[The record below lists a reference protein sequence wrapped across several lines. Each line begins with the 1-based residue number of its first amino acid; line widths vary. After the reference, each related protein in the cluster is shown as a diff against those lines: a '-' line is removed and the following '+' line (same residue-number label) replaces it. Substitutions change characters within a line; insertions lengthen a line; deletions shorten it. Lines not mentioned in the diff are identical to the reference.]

1 MKTTPP
7 AQHPLAGSSPVH
19 TRIRGYSS
27 PIAAPGNQ
35 RRRAAQRAPTWDAQ
49 PAFLCFSLPGQG
61 DWQFPALTTWRTLS
75 FLVITKVPGLWTILW
90 PRDQWCDTAKGS
102 GACESLGQTRH
113 SRYTAYP
120 PAGPRLHVSLLA
132 ARARAAQGLPPLR
145 LELPKVTTP
154 RNPASR
160 VCFVCEEGTKH
171 ERLITSIDSIL
182 LQDVSTIKTISSTE
196 MWPPTYVC
204 NLDKFVPLLPE
215 TLFHFLKRF
224 SWNGRMFYRSKQL
237 IEHLN
242 QQFKSLQ
249 AHSNR

>member
-75 FLVITKVPGLWTILW
+75 FLVITKVPGCWTILW

-102 GACESLGQTRH
+102 GACESRGQTRH

-171 ERLITSIDSIL
+171 EHYC
-182 LQDVSTIKTISSTE
+182 LQDRRRENVLYCFQEKETGALQFSGEGNWCFTVFRRRKLVLYCFQIERNLYSTVHRRRKLVHSA
-196 MWPPTYVC
+196 
-204 NLDKFVPLLPE
+204 LLF
-215 TLFHFLKRF
+215 T
-224 SWNGRMFYRSKQL
+224 G
-237 IEHLN
+237 
-242 QQFKSLQ
+242 
-249 AHSNR
+249 

>member
-1 MKTTPP
+1 MEMIDLRSEGLQANTGARHPPATPYATTTPGESAVMFGVIIPVPLQKKFLLCWVGPIHYYTGRQHSGVILTVKTTPP
-7 AQHPLAGSSPVH
+7 AQHTLAGSSPVH

-27 PIAAPGNQ
+27 PIAALGNQ

-75 FLVITKVPGLWTILW
+75 FLVITKVPGLWTKLW
-90 PRDQWCDTAKGS
+90 PRDRWCDTAKGS

-171 ERLITSIDSIL
+171 E
-182 LQDVSTIKTISSTE
+182 
-196 MWPPTYVC
+196 
-204 NLDKFVPLLPE
+204 
-215 TLFHFLKRF
+215 
-224 SWNGRMFYRSKQL
+224 
-237 IEHLN
+237 HLR
-242 QQFKSLQ
+242 KCTT
-249 AHSNR
+249 AKC

>member
-102 GACESLGQTRH
+102 GACESRGQTRH

-171 ERLITSIDSIL
+171 ELYKCMRTSCKF
-182 LQDVSTIKTISSTE
+182 IKTGISSSAST
-196 MWPPTYVC
+196 TNV
-204 NLDKFVPLLPE
+204 LI
-215 TLFHFLKRF
+215 KR
-224 SWNGRMFYRSKQL
+224 L
-237 IEHLN
+237 
-242 QQFKSLQ
+242 
-249 AHSNR
+249 

>member
-102 GACESLGQTRH
+102 GACESRGQTRH

-171 ERLITSIDSIL
+171 EHHFLYSWI
-182 LQDVSTIKTISSTE
+182 
-196 MWPPTYVC
+196 P
-204 NLDKFVPLLPE
+204 NLDIIFKIHNKFLEFLPH
-215 TLFHFLKRF
+215 FHRF
-224 SWNGRMFYRSKQL
+224 
-237 IEHLN
+237 
-242 QQFKSLQ
+242 FKSFFLYFTGRALCALQ
-249 AHSNR
+249 NMFLLCFEILTSRQDLF

>member
-102 GACESLGQTRH
+102 GACESRGQTRH

-171 ERLITSIDSIL
+171 EGT
-182 LQDVSTIKTISSTE
+182 
-196 MWPPTYVC
+196 
-204 NLDKFVPLLPE
+204 
-215 TLFHFLKRF
+215 
-224 SWNGRMFYRSKQL
+224 KQL
-237 IEHLN
+237 LTFRWTEQSCGN
-242 QQFKSLQ
+242 V
-249 AHSNR
+249 

>member
-61 DWQFPALTTWRTLS
+61 DWQFPALTTRRTLS

-171 ERLITSIDSIL
+171 EHHLKPLYTNE
-182 LQDVSTIKTISSTE
+182 KSS
-196 MWPPTYVC
+196 Y
-204 NLDKFVPLLPE
+204 
-215 TLFHFLKRF
+215 
-224 SWNGRMFYRSKQL
+224 SWTF
-237 IEHLN
+237 
-242 QQFKSLQ
+242 
-249 AHSNR
+249 

>member
-171 ERLITSIDSIL
+171 EHHLSIWSGIREL
-182 LQDVSTIKTISSTE
+182 GHPSS
-196 MWPPTYVC
+196 
-204 NLDKFVPLLPE
+204 
-215 TLFHFLKRF
+215 
-224 SWNGRMFYRSKQL
+224 
-237 IEHLN
+237 
-242 QQFKSLQ
+242 
-249 AHSNR
+249 

>member
-1 MKTTPP
+1 MCGQAAFWSDPDCEKRHPSALNPP
-7 AQHPLAGSSPVH
+7 AGSSPVH

-27 PIAAPGNQ
+27 HIVAPRNQ
-35 RRRAAQRAPTWDAQ
+35 RRRAAQRGPTWDAQ

-90 PRDQWCDTAKGS
+90 PRDRWCR
-102 GACESLGQTRH
+102 GQTRH

-145 LELPKVTTP
+145 LELPKATMP

-171 ERLITSIDSIL
+171 KHHIWSPLTASETRISKYIP
-182 LQDVSTIKTISSTE
+182 LQYAQIS
-196 MWPPTYVC
+196 
-204 NLDKFVPLLPE
+204 N
-215 TLFHFLKRF
+215 
-224 SWNGRMFYRSKQL
+224 
-237 IEHLN
+237 I
-242 QQFKSLQ
+242 
-249 AHSNR
+249 

>member
-61 DWQFPALTTWRTLS
+61 DWQFPALTTRRTLS

-171 ERLITSIDSIL
+171 RVVGRGSLIFARQTSIMHVEAMVRRRCVLIVIL
-182 LQDVSTIKTISSTE
+182 NVRHSVSLCLHYYCVLRNIT
-196 MWPPTYVC
+196 
-204 NLDKFVPLLPE
+204 F
-215 TLFHFLKRF
+215 R
-224 SWNGRMFYRSKQL
+224 
-237 IEHLN
+237 
-242 QQFKSLQ
+242 
-249 AHSNR
+249 A

>member
-102 GACESLGQTRH
+102 GACESRGQTRH

-171 ERLITSIDSIL
+171 EHHISRIQEILIKNWLRGRSQMTSS
-182 LQDVSTIKTISSTE
+182 K
-196 MWPPTYVC
+196 
-204 NLDKFVPLLPE
+204 NLDLPGGSALSVRIVVYNVYQPSSPCVIVRHHGS
-215 TLFHFLKRF
+215 TP
-224 SWNGRMFYRSKQL
+224 
-237 IEHLN
+237 HLN
-242 QQFKSLQ
+242 KK
-249 AHSNR
+249 